1 MIAGFAKSFP
11 QYRFEQIVYEIS
23 YVNIVLYSSVLPGYD
38 DNKEE
43 DVVDATDPRNKEKI
57 REILYG

>member
-11 QYRFEQIVYEIS
+11 QYRFDEIIYGIS

-38 DNKEE
+38 DSKQE
-43 DVVDATDPRNKEKI
+43 DVIDATDPRNKEKI